1 LDPGRT
7 EDTLAQTWR
16 NKLGYQYSPA
26 GPVGRGSGG
35 RVEVEVVVGA
45 GEVEADLLAGVAG
58 ALWRGGGERRIG
70 VERRWL
76 TIVDCRN

>member
-1 LDPGRT
+1 M
-7 EDTLAQTWR
+7 
-16 NKLGYQYSPA
+16 
-26 GPVGRGSGG
+26 
-35 RVEVEVVVGA
+35 EVEVVVGA